1 MSDDT
6 QLTIDGSTLD
16 DTLAVMTSGRVIRP
30 FNRMIGEVVDEY
42 KLEATDDGLHVRAVD
57 APNVMYVDATL
68 PASELDSLSIDG
80 DETAIGVS
88 TDGFARALSDA
99 RYGKST
105 DDPVTLTADGA
116 TLETVVDREYADVP
130 ATVTDRAELID
141 PAALRSQPDM
151 IDVDRVS
158 FPLPPDAFIDVVSS
172 FTDSQH
178 ISIRVA
184 EGGIVTFGG
193 RTDTHARE
201 IELDVNADTDGVAE
215 TVFSRSYLQT
225 IASGLK
231 TGYAESAT
239 LHVKD
244 DFPLSVMCD
253 TEQGLHV
260 EYTVAPRVKRD
271 AP

>member
-1 MSDDT
+1 MSNDA
-6 QLTIDGSTLD
+6 QLTINGETLD
-16 DTLAVMTSGRVIRP
+16 EQLMIETSGRVIRP
-30 FNRMIGEVVDEY
+30 FNRMIDEVVDEY
-42 KLEATDDGLHVRAVD
+42 KLEATADGLHVRAVD
-57 APNVMYVDATL
+57 APNVMYVDAML
-68 PASELDSLSIDG
+68 PASELDSLSIAG

-116 TLETVVDREYADVP
+116 TLETVVDREYAGVP

-141 PAALRSQPDM
+141 PAALRSQPNV

-172 FTDSQH
+172 FTDSNH

-184 EGGIVTFGG
+184 EGGVVRFGG
-193 RTDTHARE
+193 KTDTHARE

-215 TVFSRSYLQT
+215 TTFSRSYLQN
-225 IASGLK
+225 IAGGLK

-244 DFPLSVMCD
+244 DFPLSVMCE

-260 EYTVAPRVKRD
+260 EYTVAPRVSGD
-271 AP
+271 EP